1 MYFYMPLGEYVSSLL
16 LKFIKSINIPMT
28 TITSKLIQESTIS
41 MVHFNIDKVNNT
53 TERHKL

>member
-1 MYFYMPLGEYVSSLL
+1 MPLGEYVSSLL